1 MKILLLD
8 DHTLFREGIALLL
21 KRLHADVRTI
31 MAGSCEEALDLL
43 NNDAGINLILID
55 LCLPG
60 MSGLDGMSVLR
71 EKYPKIPFVA
81 LSSNCDR
88 DTALLA
94 LSRGAMGFIPKNSTV
109 DTMIAALHLIL
120 AKGIYL
126 PPSVFLDEQYLQ
138 VAHTSLKV
146 SEGNTDPKDLGLTP
160 RQIDVLYWI
169 LQGISLKNIS
179 RELNISVNTVK
190 AHTSV
195 VLRTLNVTTRT
206 QAIIVAS
213 RLGLKFA

>member
-21 KRLHADVRTI
+21 KRLHSEVCTI

-43 NNDAGINLILID
+43 KNDAGINLMLID

-71 EKYPKIPFVA
+71 EKYPNIPFVA

-88 DTALLA
+88 ETALLA
-94 LSRGAMGFIPKNSTV
+94 LGRGAMGFIPKNSAV
-109 DTMIAALHLIL
+109 DTMIAALRLIL

-126 PPSVFLDEQYLQ
+126 PPSVFLDEQYPQ
-138 VAHTSLKV
+138 IAHTSHKV
-146 SEGNTDPKDLGLTP
+146 LGANTDPKELGLTP

>member
-1 MKILLLD
+1 M
-8 DHTLFREGIALLL
+8 
-21 KRLHADVRTI
+21 
-31 MAGSCEEALDLL
+31 
-43 NNDAGINLILID
+43 LID

-71 EKYPKIPFVA
+71 EKYPNIPFVA

-88 DTALLA
+88 ETALLA
-94 LSRGAMGFIPKNSTV
+94 LGRGAMGFIPKNSAV
-109 DTMIAALHLIL
+109 DTMIAALRLIL

-126 PPSVFLDEQYLQ
+126 PPSVFLDEQYPQ
-138 VAHTSLKV
+138 IAHTSHKV
-146 SEGNTDPKDLGLTP
+146 LGANTDPKELGLTP

>member
-21 KRLHADVRTI
+21 KRLHSDVCTI

-43 NNDAGINLILID
+43 KNDAGINLMLID

-71 EKYPKIPFVA
+71 EKYPNIPFVA

-88 DTALLA
+88 ETALLA
-94 LSRGAMGFIPKNSTV
+94 LGRGAMGFIPKNSAV
-109 DTMIAALHLIL
+109 DTMIAALRLIL

-126 PPSVFLDEQYLQ
+126 PPSVFLDEQYPQ
-138 VAHTSLKV
+138 IAHTSHKV
-146 SEGNTDPKDLGLTP
+146 LGANTDPKDLGLTP